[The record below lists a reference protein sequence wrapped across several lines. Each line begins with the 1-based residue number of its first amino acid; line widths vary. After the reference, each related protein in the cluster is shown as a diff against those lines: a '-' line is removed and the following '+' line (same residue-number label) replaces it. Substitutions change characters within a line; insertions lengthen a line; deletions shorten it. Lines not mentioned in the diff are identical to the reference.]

1 MVRDGLH
8 AAFGSNPRSESLYRR
23 DSEFRV
29 ATDLAASVLTT
40 VAEEAA
46 VLYGVQ
52 TAAEVVRA
60 TWGRLI
66 NDSMIDARE
75 RAWAELLFPATR
87 PGPAGPADVRVRWTG
102 PAPFV
107 APQPWSEGGAVPAH
121 LRADAPQQQC
131 SGCRR
136 WTVATSEFGR
146 RCGMQQPDG
155 SACAGVFG

>member
-8 AAFGSNPRSESLYRR
+8 AALGVNPRSASLYRR
-23 DSEFRV
+23 DAQFRA
-29 ATDLAASVLTT
+29 ATTLTVGVLTT

-46 VLYGVQ
+46 MLYGVQ

-60 TWGRLI
+60 TWGRLV

-75 RAWAELLFPATR
+75 REWAATLFPPHR
-87 PGPAGPADVRVRWTG
+87 LQPEDVRVRWTG

-107 APQPWSEGGAVPAH
+107 APEPWAEGGAVPAH

-136 WTVATSEFGR
+136 WTVATSEFGS
-146 RCGMQQPDG
+146 RCGMTQPDG